1 MDLMII
7 IPASMIIGLA
17 SFFATVSGFGY
28 ALVATPLLSLV
39 MPVKEAII
47 LVIITTVALR
57 SVTMYYSRKEIEWH
71 TVIMTTLGTFFGM
84 VPGSFIL
91 HIFKINELEVF
102 LGLVLLGAT
111 LLMSMQYKIAITNQ
125 TLGRLGAGFFSGFF
139 GASTSVSGPPL
150 VLYFINEKTNKDIMR
165 ANMIWIFG
173 ISGFFTVIANYCAGN
188 INSINDWPLFVGVL
202 PGMAIGIWAGQ
213 KMFYKLNQHLF
224 RRLSLS
230 IVLVG
235 AVMMLVNGLRTW

>member
-91 HIFKINELEVF
+91 HIFKINELDR
-102 LGLVLLGAT
+102 
-111 LLMSMQYKIAITNQ
+111 K
-125 TLGRLGAGFFSGFF
+125 
-139 GASTSVSGPPL
+139 SV
-150 VLYFINEKTNKDIMR
+150 V
-165 ANMIWIFG
+165 
-173 ISGFFTVIANYCAGN
+173 
-188 INSINDWPLFVGVL
+188 
-202 PGMAIGIWAGQ
+202 
-213 KMFYKLNQHLF
+213 
-224 RRLSLS
+224 
-230 IVLVG
+230 
-235 AVMMLVNGLRTW
+235 

>member
-1 MDLMII
+1 
-7 IPASMIIGLA
+7 
-17 SFFATVSGFGY
+17 
-28 ALVATPLLSLV
+28 

-111 LLMSMQYKIAITNQ
+111 LLMSMQYKITITNQ
-125 TLGRLGAGFFSGFF
+125 TLGRLGAGFFSGF
-139 GASTSVSGPPL
+139 L
-150 VLYFINEKTNKDIMR
+150 VLPPVS
-165 ANMIWIFG
+165 A
-173 ISGFFTVIANYCAGN
+173 V
-188 INSINDWPLFVGVL
+188 
-202 PGMAIGIWAGQ
+202 
-213 KMFYKLNQHLF
+213 
-224 RRLSLS
+224 RR
-230 IVLVG
+230 
-235 AVMMLVNGLRTW
+235 